1 MARSQNNADI
11 LLLSNDNQGSWK
23 VSHSMRFGQ
32 SLYGQPRTNMLECSR
47 TGKSFWINHPHD
59 VWKKKVDLNC
69 SRLISLARI
78 RWKRLHYLLSLCELY
93 GGDDQI
99 RGAAKGATEVR
110 ALPLVFC
117 GYGLA
122 LGGCQGGFTH
132 VG

>member
-1 MARSQNNADI
+1 
-11 LLLSNDNQGSWK
+11 
-23 VSHSMRFGQ
+23 
-32 SLYGQPRTNMLECSR
+32 MLELSR
-47 TGKSFWINHPHD
+47 TAESFWINHPHD
-59 VWKKKVDLNC
+59 VWKKVDLNC
-69 SRLISLARI
+69 SRFISLARI
-78 RWKRLHYLLSLCELY
+78 RGKRLHYLLYLCEPY

-99 RGAAKGATEVR
+99 RGADKGANEFR

>member
-1 MARSQNNADI
+1 MTS
-11 LLLSNDNQGSWK
+11 G
-23 VSHSMRFGQ
+23 
-32 SLYGQPRTNMLECSR
+32 
-47 TGKSFWINHPHD
+47 
-59 VWKKKVDLNC
+59 KKKVDLNC
-69 SRLISLARI
+69 SRFISLARI
-78 RWKRLHYLLSLCELY
+78 RWKRLHYLLSLCEPY

-99 RGAAKGATEVR
+99 RGADEGATELR